1 MYEGLL
7 VQIAEFSAL
16 SDLELEGQARG
27 WAQAEASASAH
38 KHAAMAELFIRA
50 TSTPSADERR
60 WWFVDP
66 DAAVGAQLGAAQG
79 ITAWAALH
87 QAQRGVALRDRL
99 PKVNEVFAAGL
110 VSEMI
115 VRNICW
121 STALMLEPDKLA
133 LIDAELAAQI
143 SGWGKLTLKEIDNTI
158 DDLILK
164 HDPASFRRGRASRR
178 GRYFDIGSPTDA
190 PGVLTVT
197 GRLQAH
203 LGNAYDARIAEL
215 IEGVCPDDPRTL
227 NELRH
232 DALGAILDQTTLACE
247 CEDPDCVRGREQSSR
262 GHLVVHVIARED
274 TVTAAQH
281 AATTTNTP
289 DDAPSDTP
297 AADTEPAEP
306 AEPAE
311 PVDDPD
317 IAPAATATETATDT
331 EPDAP
336 APTDTADSAAT
347 ETDCDPESVSVT
359 EFTDNSSD
367 TPAAFL
373 DPDEHPLDRVPPAVL
388 FGGGVLPAYA
398 LAEIINNATIRPL
411 KHPGDTAPED
421 RYIPSRALADYVR
434 CRDLTCR
441 FPGCDKPADRCDLD
455 HTVPYPA
462 GPTHASNLKC
472 LCRFHHLLKTFWTGP
487 RGWTDRQHPDG
498 TIVWTSP
505 SGRQYTTVP
514 GSHRRLS
521 ITELAAPTGALDLP
535 ATPIPTADPDLRGVK
550 MPKRRRT
557 RAQNTART
565 IAAERQ
571 LNDDLVAEHN
581 KPPPF

>member
-1 MYEGLL
+1 MYEGSL

-38 KHAAMAELFIRA
+38 KHAAMAEMFIRA

-164 HDPASFRRGRASRR
+164 HDPGSFRRGRASRR

-232 DALGAILDQTTLACE
+232 DALGAILDHTTLACE

-289 DDAPSDTP
+289 D
-297 AADTEPAEP
+297 EPA
-306 AEPAE
+306 
-311 PVDDPD
+311 
-317 IAPAATATETATDT
+317 
-331 EPDAP
+331 
-336 APTDTADSAAT
+336 
-347 ETDCDPESVSVT
+347 
-359 EFTDNSSD
+359 
-367 TPAAFL
+367 
-373 DPDEHPLDRVPPAVL
+373 
-388 FGGGVLPAYA
+388 
-398 LAEIINNATIRPL
+398 
-411 KHPGDTAPED
+411 
-421 RYIPSRALADYVR
+421 
-434 CRDLTCR
+434 
-441 FPGCDKPADRCDLD
+441 
-455 HTVPYPA
+455 
-462 GPTHASNLKC
+462 
-472 LCRFHHLLKTFWTGP
+472 
-487 RGWTDRQHPDG
+487 
-498 TIVWTSP
+498 
-505 SGRQYTTVP
+505 
-514 GSHRRLS
+514 
-521 ITELAAPTGALDLP
+521 
-535 ATPIPTADPDLRGVK
+535 
-550 MPKRRRT
+550 
-557 RAQNTART
+557 
-565 IAAERQ
+565 
-571 LNDDLVAEHN
+571 
-581 KPPPF
+581 